1 MPAACSGNAPTP
13 DAGARIGRVTGT
25 TLKVLASAL
34 LAALAAGCASVPA
47 PEPPPEP
54 ATQAAPAVAKVV
66 SYFNDERF
74 APPTVRVS
82 ADDVLAMSDEMRR
95 YLESDIVD
103 RVKTRGR
110 QVALVEALYTKSQL
124 KLEYDSTLT
133 RNASE
138 AFASRSGNCMSL
150 VLMTAAFAKALDLT
164 VTFQKAVIEDEIGR
178 DGDIFMSVGHVNVTL
193 ARRKTEELGYGY
205 NAGKRR
211 VEVDRMTIDF
221 LPPDELR
228 SMKTRTIDERT
239 IVAMYLNNRA
249 VEALARGR
257 VDDAYWWAREAIL
270 QAPDYVSPYNTLGVV
285 YARHRD
291 AGDAERTLRY
301 VLDRDP
307 GNTLAMSNLVNVL
320 AETGRDD
327 ESRRIAATLSHI
339 DPEPPFSYFIRG
351 MAAMRAGDY
360 RTAKDAF
367 AKEVARAPNYH
378 EFQFWLAA
386 AEAGLGEI
394 DDARM
399 HMELAIKHSTSR
411 REHDIYAAKLDR
423 LTRAR

>member
-1 MPAACSGNAPTP
+1 
-13 DAGARIGRVTGT
+13 
-25 TLKVLASAL
+25 
-34 LAALAAGCASVPA
+34 
-47 PEPPPEP
+47 
-54 ATQAAPAVAKVV
+54 
-66 SYFNDERF
+66 
-74 APPTVRVS
+74 
-82 ADDVLAMSDEMRR
+82 
-95 YLESDIVD
+95 
-103 RVKTRGR
+103 
-110 QVALVEALYTKSQL
+110 
-124 KLEYDSTLT
+124 
-133 RNASE
+133 
-138 AFASRSGNCMSL
+138 
-150 VLMTAAFAKALDLT
+150 MTAAFAKALDLT

-193 ARRKTEELGYGY
+193 ARRKTEEMGYGH

-228 SMKTRTIDERT
+228 SMKTRTIDEPT

-257 VDDAYWWAREAIL
+257 VDDAYWWAREAIR

-291 AGDAERTLRY
+291 ADEAERTLRY
-301 VLDRDP
+301 VLERDP

-327 ESRRIAATLSHI
+327 ESRRFAATLSRV
-339 DPEPPFSYFIRG
+339 DPEPAFSHFIRG

-360 RTAKDAF
+360 RTAKEAF

-394 DDARM
+394 DDARA
-399 HMELAIKHSTSR
+399 HMQLAIKHSTSR
-411 REHDIYAAKLDR
+411 REHEIYAAKLDR

>member
-1 MPAACSGNAPTP
+1 MT
-13 DAGARIGRVTGT
+13 R
-25 TLKVLASAL
+25 
-34 LAALAAGCASVPA
+34 LAALTLAAALVAGCTSAPPA
-47 PEPPPEP
+47 PMPEPP
-54 ATQAAPAVAKVV
+54 APKAV
-66 SYFNDERF
+66 SYFNDARF
-74 APPTVRVS
+74 APPSVRVS

-95 YLESDIVD
+95 YMDAEIVE
-103 RVKTRGR
+103 RVKTKGR
-110 QVALVEALYTKSQL
+110 QVALVEALYTRSQL
-124 KLEYDSTLT
+124 KLEYDSTMT

-193 ARRKTEELGYGY
+193 ARRKTEEMGYGH

-228 SMKTRTIDERT
+228 SMKTLTIDEPT

-257 VDDAYWWAREAIL
+257 VDDAYWWAREAIR
-270 QAPDYVSPYNTLGVV
+270 QAPNYVSPYNTLGVV

-291 AGDAERTLRY
+291 ADEAERTLRY
-301 VLDRDP
+301 VLERDP
-307 GNTLAMSNLVNVL
+307 GNPLAMSNLVNVL

-327 ESRRIAATLSHI
+327 ESRRFAAALSRV
-339 DPEPPFSYFIRG
+339 DPEPAFSHFIRG

-394 DDARM
+394 DDARA